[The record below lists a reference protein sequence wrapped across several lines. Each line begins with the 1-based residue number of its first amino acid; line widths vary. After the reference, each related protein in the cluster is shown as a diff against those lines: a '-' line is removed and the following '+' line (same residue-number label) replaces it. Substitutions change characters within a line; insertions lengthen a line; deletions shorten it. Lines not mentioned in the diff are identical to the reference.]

1 MKHLDL
7 CSGIGGFA
15 LAAHWAGEIETV
27 GFCEIDP
34 WARQVLNK
42 NFPGIPIT
50 NNVTELEGNEYGR
63 IELIS
68 AGYPCQPFSIA
79 GDRRGEEDDR
89 HIWPEI
95 LRIIKNTNPRW
106 VVLENVAGHVGMGLD
121 EVLSNLGSEGYACF
135 PIIIPATAMDSG
147 HRRNRVYIIANTSR
161 KGSQRHNDET
171 STTGGEG
178 EENSKPNNGIVN
190 TWDGLERCRGGLR
203 SINGVSVKLVRDQIK
218 GYGNAIVPQVA
229 EQIFRAILKSD
240 KL

>member
-15 LAAHWAGEIETV
+15 LAAQWAGEIETV

-50 NNVTELEGNEYGR
+50 NDVTELEGNEYGR

-79 GDRRGEEDDR
+79 GDREGQGDDR

-95 LRIIKNTNPRW
+95 LRIIKNTDPRW
-106 VVLENVAGHVGMGLD
+106 ILLENVIGHISLGLD
-121 EVLSNLGSEGYACF
+121 EVLSDLDAEGYASF
-135 PIIIPATAMDSG
+135 PIVIPASAMGAG
-147 HRRNRVYIIANTSR
+147 HRRNRVYIIANAGG
-161 KGSQRHNDET
+161 KGFEGHNDASS
-171 STTGGEG
+171 STGRE
-178 EENSKPNNGIVN
+178 SSQDAQPCNGITG
-190 TWDGLERCRGGLR
+190 TWSELGKCRGGIR
-203 SINGVSVKLVRDQIK
+203 PSNGLSAQMVRDQSK

-229 EQIFRAILKSD
+229 EQIFRAILKAD